1 MLTTYTAEGWFTVN
15 VLLVLKPFKI
25 VAGASAGVSIS
36 AGDRELMGVQLR
48 AHLEGPQPWYA
59 TGTATFTFFGLD
71 VDFGFDVGS
80 QPGGEPRE
88 IYPVGPDV
96 AAAMRVSSGWVAA
109 DPAVAWGTGVVM
121 GDQLPEGLWVR
132 PDQTVEVRQSLAPL
146 NRTIT
151 AYGEYIPASDRIEA
165 GDVILAGLPVAAP
178 VWVEDWFAPA
188 QFDRLDDTSS
198 LSAPS
203 YELMTA
209 GVCFGDDEIGISS
222 NPDYECTS
230 ASREPEESIYG
241 EERKIDLKICE
252 PSEAHGRH
260 ERPPQGGR
268 PADPRGPHGVHS
280 DPHLERRA
288 GAAVLA
294 GAGVGKTMSYA
305 DAVGVLERRADADPS
320 ERSRLRVAPSHAA
333 MERTA

>member
-1 MLTTYTAEGWFTVN
+1 
-15 VLLVLKPFKI
+15 
-25 VAGASAGVSIS
+25 
-36 AGDRELMGVQLR
+36 
-48 AHLEGPQPWYA
+48 
-59 TGTATFTFFGLD
+59 
-71 VDFGFDVGS
+71 
-80 QPGGEPRE
+80 
-88 IYPVGPDV
+88 
-96 AAAMRVSSGWVAA
+96 
-109 DPAVAWGTGVVM
+109 M

-151 AYGEYIPASDRIEA
+151 AYGEYIPASDKIEA
-165 GDVILAGLPVAAP
+165 GDVILGGTPVEVP

-209 GVCFGDDEIGISS
+209 GVCFGDDEIGISG

-241 EERKIDLKICE
+241 EERKRISKFVSPLKRMAGTSARRRVGGQAIHVA
-252 PSEAHGRH
+252 PTAYTVIRTSNG
-260 ERPPQGGR
+260 ER
-268 PADPRGPHGVHS
+268 A
-280 DPHLERRA
+280 
-288 GAAVLA
+288 AAVLA